1 MRLFFARLA
10 IMLLVLGG
18 YATILDAQRDWNSAR
33 GLVERSQHDLQNIS
47 SVAAMTGKERERYD
61 NALHHLSEF
70 DQALVHSH
78 FDKGKL
84 DQAIEDV
91 DNVCKNNTLTPS
103 ERDVLL
109 GDMRELRRLRSDWK
123 D

>member
-1 MRLFFARLA
+1 MRFIFLRLVVVGLLLA
-10 IMLLVLGG
+10 GLVPMLE
-18 YATILDAQRDWNSAR
+18 AQRDWDHAR
-33 GLVERSQHDLQNIS
+33 GLVGKAQQDLQNIS
-47 SVAAMTGKERERYD
+47 SIATMSGKERERYD

-70 DQALVHSH
+70 DQALAHSR

-84 DQAIEDV
+84 DTSVDDI
-91 DNVCKNNTLTPS
+91 DNVCKNNTLNPS

-109 GDMRELRRLRSDWK
+109 GDIRELRHLKSDWK

>member
-1 MRLFFARLA
+1 MRFISLGLGVAALLLA
-10 IMLLVLGG
+10 GLVSTLE
-18 YATILDAQRDWNSAR
+18 AQRDWDRAR
-33 GLVERSQHDLQNIS
+33 GLVGKAQQDLQNIS
-47 SVAAMTGKERERYD
+47 SIATMSGKERERYD

-70 DQALVHSH
+70 DQDLSHSH

-84 DQAIEDV
+84 DTSVDDI

-109 GDMRELRRLRSDWK
+109 GDIRELRHLKSDWK

>member
-1 MRLFFARLA
+1 MKSFLARMSMAA
-10 IMLLVLGG
+10 ILMTGIAMTVS
-18 YATILDAQRDWNSAR
+18 AQRDWNSAR
-33 GLVERSQHDLQNIS
+33 GLVERSQHDLQNVA
-47 SVAAMTGKERERYD
+47 SVATMSGKERERYD

-84 DQAIEDV
+84 DQAVEDI
-91 DNVCKNNTLTPS
+91 DNVCKNNTLTPT

-109 GDMRELRRLRSDWK
+109 GDAREFRRLRSDWK

>member
-1 MRLFFARLA
+1 MRFISLRLVVVG
-10 IMLLVLGG
+10 LLLAGLL
-18 YATILDAQRDWNSAR
+18 TTLEAQRDWDRAR
-33 GLVERSQHDLQNIS
+33 GLVGKAQQDLQNIS
-47 SVAAMTGKERERYD
+47 SIAAMSGKERERYD

-70 DQALVHSH
+70 DQALAHSR

-84 DQAIEDV
+84 DTSVDDI
-91 DNVCKNNTLTPS
+91 DNVCKNNTLNPN

-109 GDMRELRRLRSDWK
+109 GDIRELRHLKTDWK

>member
-1 MRLFFARLA
+1 MRFISLRLGVA
-10 IMLLVLGG
+10 ALLLAGLVP
-18 YATILDAQRDWNSAR
+18 TVDAQRDWDHAR
-33 GLVERSQHDLQNIS
+33 GLVGKAQQDLQNIS
-47 SVAAMTGKERERYD
+47 SIATMSGKERERYD

-70 DQALVHSH
+70 DQALSHSH

-84 DQAIEDV
+84 DTSVDDI
-91 DNVCKNNTLTPS
+91 DNVCKNNTLTPN

-109 GDMRELRRLRSDWK
+109 ADIRELRHLKSDWK

>member
-1 MRLFFARLA
+1 MKSFIVRLTVAAVLTAGVA
-10 IMLLVLGG
+10 ITMQ
-18 YATILDAQRDWNSAR
+18 AQRDWNSAR
-33 GLVERSQHDLQNIS
+33 GLVERSQHDLQNVA
-47 SVAAMTGKERERYD
+47 SVATMSGKERERYD

-84 DQAIEDV
+84 DQAIEDI

-109 GDMRELRRLRSDWK
+109 GDIREFRRMRSDWK